1 MEESFSSDLND
12 SRALHSPP
20 RSMSAASDVSL
31 NELPPMVYQLPA
43 PLNPTA
49 EYVEHPMSP
58 SSSTSSGSG
67 GHRAD
72 SSTHI
77 KNYLD
82 EIPGVDFQAWGWN
95 NAGGQTH

>member
-1 MEESFSSDLND
+1 MDESFTSDMND
-12 SRALHSPP
+12 SRIQSPP

-43 PLNPTA
+43 PLNPTV

-67 GHRAD
+67 PRATPGVVGPAD
-72 SSTHI
+72 STN
-77 KNYLD
+77 KNVYLD
-82 EIPGVDFQAWGWN
+82 DIPVDFQNWGYSLQN
-95 NAGGQTH
+95 